1 MGAQSNVLQEQSKLS
16 KGPSILWRFLTGLA
30 QAVDFQ
36 QMARGSK
43 TVLFLD
49 HSFQTRGGTF
59 FKFLNLIALQADGV
73 MMRLVVSGVKG
84 LGFADVKGT
93 HQTHACEE
101 SQISVG
107 GRQIDSAMVPTGLF
121 HDLGWI

>member
-1 MGAQSNVLQEQSKLS
+1 MGAQSNVLQQKSKWS
-16 KGPSILWRFLTGLA
+16 KGPSICRRLLTVLA
-30 QAVDFQ
+30 QSVDFQ
-36 QMARGSK
+36 QMAGGSK

-49 HSFQTRGGTF
+49 HTFQTRGGTF
-59 FKFLNLIALQADGV
+59 FKFLNLIALQTDGV

-84 LGFADVKGT
+84 LGFADVQGT
-93 HQTHACEE
+93 HQTHAREE

-107 GRQIDSAMVPTGLF
+107 GRQIDAAMVPTGLF